1 MKTIV
6 LLLSLILSLLVC
18 KGQSLVQE
26 GKLWSSS
33 TLSDQEYQY
42 VSILN
47 AGAIWSEKY
56 NSPEPVYPD
65 TKITPPSYERFT
77 ISGEDTIINSI
88 AYKKLY
94 MFYDSVFI
102 KSKATVIG
110 GIREDESK
118 KVYYKGKKIH
128 PLKPSTS
135 IITNNGGHE
144 GDEVLLYDFGVKIG
158 DILKIDNLTMPDENL
173 TVASIDTVLIGNTY
187 RKEFSFKHGNYP
199 YPGVKW
205 IESIGSIRGLLFTSG
220 STPTNGL
227 YNDLICF
234 KYNNE
239 PLYFNNSY
247 PSCFPDLSNNNDKDT
262 EFAPIGAEWYYSQNE
277 SYNPPQANYIKHTC
291 IKDSTINGK
300 PVKVIQKTRYQRS
313 GATSL
318 GYEYLHQHGDTIFYW
333 KNKDF
338 HVLYNFSL
346 AKGDS
351 MMLYSE
357 MPDYCENKN
366 PYGWV
371 EIDSAYT
378 NTINNHVLKAYTT
391 SIKKGSRWYLGFTP
405 IVEKIGSLTYL
416 LPQNTDCIMD
426 VPGIGLL
433 RCYFDPELGVF
444 HYPYEDFPCDTI
456 TTFPDGVNI
465 YDRRLN
471 LKIYPNPVSNDLFIE
486 GNFNE
491 KEYTLELYS
500 INGELIKTVCV
511 EGGIDR
517 YSMDAKT
524 LKSGS
529 YIVRVMSKKGIYA
542 ERIVIK
548 K

>member
-144 GDEVLLYDFGVKIG
+144 GDEVLLYDFGIKIG

-187 RKEFSFKHGNYP
+187 RKEFSFKHGEYP

-205 IESIGSIRGLLFTSG
+205 IEGIGSMKGLLFTSG

-234 KYNNE
+234 KQNNE

-247 PSCFPDLSNNNDKDT
+247 PSCFPDLSGNNKENT
-262 EFAPIGAEWYYSQNE
+262 EFAPIGAEWYYSQYE
-277 SYNPPQANYIKHTC
+277 SYNPPQANYIKHTS
-291 IKDSTINGK
+291 IKDSIINGK

-318 GYEYLHQHGDTIFYW
+318 GYEYLHQNGDTIFYW
-333 KNKDF
+333 KNNDF

-351 MMLYSE
+351 LLTYSE
-357 MPDYCENKN
+357 MPGYLPND

-371 EIDSAYT
+371 EIDSTYT
-378 NTINNHVLKAYTT
+378 TTINNHVLKTYRVTT
-391 SIKKGSRWYLGFTP
+391 KKMSYWDFGMHP
-405 IVEKIGSLTYL
+405 IIEKIGSLTYL
-416 LPQNTDCIMD
+416 LPQN
-426 VPGIGLL
+426 IGYVVDDPDIGPL
-433 RCYFDPELGVF
+433 RCYSDPELGEF
-444 HYPYEDFPCDTI
+444 HFEDLPCDTI
-456 TTFPDGVNI
+456 TTFPDGVNL
-465 YDRRLN
+465 YDRSLQV
-471 LKIYPNPVSNDLFIE
+471 KVYPNPVSNDLFIA
-486 GNFNE
+486 GNFKE

-500 INGELIKTVCV
+500 IKGVLIKTECL
-511 EGGIDR
+511 EGGINI
-517 YSMDAKT
+517 YKIDAGT

-529 YIVRVMSKKGIYA
+529 YILKVISEKGKYA
-542 ERIVIK
+542 EQMIIK
-548 K
+548 N